1 MTEHEQLSVRPNTN
15 QVSKPQKKKR
25 SKSLVP
31 DMPALRQP
39 ERASTDRDLGPRV
52 PTILVNAGKKLWE
65 NTSKRDQRNNLN
77 NKIESMR
84 NCKSMKNWDTKLSS
98 WERERESSQIWKAR
112 GLKPSWSAPREEDDW
127 NASSVTEVERDLRCS
142 INGEWKSDGRGL
154 VVTVEY
160 ASSVLLLLLLRIT
173 NTVQ

>member
-52 PTILVNAGKKLWE
+52 PTILVNAGKKL
-65 NTSKRDQRNNLN
+65 
-77 NKIESMR
+77 
-84 NCKSMKNWDTKLSS
+84 
-98 WERERESSQIWKAR
+98 
-112 GLKPSWSAPREEDDW
+112 
-127 NASSVTEVERDLRCS
+127 
-142 INGEWKSDGRGL
+142 
-154 VVTVEY
+154 
-160 ASSVLLLLLLRIT
+160 
-173 NTVQ
+173 